1 MVREG
6 QHLISIIKLAAR
18 PENSS
23 SCNAT
28 RRIISLPPV
37 LGEDDARC
45 PPPPPPP
52 SPPPS
57 LLAHS
62 SRLLSSFSLFFFFS
76 RRSTCID
83 MYHLADWMTSSR
95 SAIERNDILL
105 QFRAV
110 HFTSPL
116 PSFSPFLLRDKSH
129 QQRHCVGWPLTDL
142 RS

>member
-6 QHLISIIKLAAR
+6 QHLISIIKLVAR

-37 LGEDDARC
+37 LEEAARC
-45 PPPPPPP
+45 P
-52 SPPPS
+52 SPR
-57 LLAHS
+57 S
-62 SRLLSSFSLFFFFS
+62 SRTHHVFFLLSFFFS
-76 RRSTCID
+76 RMSTCID
-83 MYHLADWMTSSR
+83 MYHLADWMTSSQ

-110 HFTSPL
+110 HFTSP
-116 PSFSPFLLRDKSH
+116 PFFPPFSFATSLTNNVIAL
-129 QQRHCVGWPLTDL
+129 VGH
-142 RS
+142 